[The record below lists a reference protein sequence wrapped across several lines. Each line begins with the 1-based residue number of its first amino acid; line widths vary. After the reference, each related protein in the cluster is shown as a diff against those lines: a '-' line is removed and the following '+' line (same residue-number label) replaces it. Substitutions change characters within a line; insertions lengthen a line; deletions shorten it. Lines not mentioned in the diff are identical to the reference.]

1 MLTVNSQRVKCRPP
15 VVVALN
21 RFLQHA
27 TWRACADIMRSYG
40 VRVVVP
46 TGLMYE
52 HSCPVSEEH
61 YYRKVLARPLEFEEE
76 LERDWAKANHPA
88 YQEAP

>member
-1 MLTVNSQRVKCRPP
+1 
-15 VVVALN
+15 
-21 RFLQHA
+21 
-27 TWRACADIMRSYG
+27 MRSYG

-52 HSCPVSEEH
+52 HSCPISEEH
-61 YYRKVLARPLEFEEE
+61 YYRKVLARPLGFEEE